1 MFDIEGLIIFRPEEG
16 LVHAYSYNLIWVSV
30 SIALVILA
38 SYVALR
44 LSEKIERINEE
55 KDKNLLSFLGAITMG
70 LGIWTM
76 HFVGMLAIDM
86 SHTPDFRPLT
96 TLLSIFPGILGAI
109 ISLCLLLRL
118 DMRLPLFI
126 RSALLGSC
134 ILIMHYIGMT
144 GMIFEGRLGYD
155 PLLFS
160 ISFIVALT
168 SSYFALY
175 LKEKM
180 ENLFPIVTATGFG
193 IAGFSYAFHGNG
205 GNVLFQGKRILITF
219 RYFHNRAVGS
229 KNIGNTPFFEYWDS
243 SSYPHYN
250 DDRDIKATAAQ

>member
-1 MFDIEGLIIFRPEEG
+1 
-16 LVHAYSYNLIWVSV
+16 
-30 SIALVILA
+30 
-38 SYVALR
+38 
-44 LSEKIERINEE
+44 
-55 KDKNLLSFLGAITMG
+55 
-70 LGIWTM
+70 
-76 HFVGMLAIDM
+76 
-86 SHTPDFRPLT
+86 
-96 TLLSIFPGILGAI
+96 
-109 ISLCLLLRL
+109 
-118 DMRLPLFI
+118 
-126 RSALLGSC
+126 
-134 ILIMHYIGMT
+134 MT